1 MDEYPDHISRTGGDA
16 MKLIIE
22 ARVECTDSDL
32 RREPIRL
39 AVLDRIDDDLE
50 QLGLTLEEGRAPL
63 AAAQS
68 ALISSDTEQW
78 LAAQVY
84 CRRCCTPLYH
94 KDSRSIVVRTVFG
107 KITLQSPRFWSC
119 ECDRSQGLLAIHG

>member
-1 MDEYPDHISRTGGDA
+1 VGAIGIALMRPREWTNILTHISRTGGDA

-39 AVLDRIDDDLE
+39 AVLDRMDDDLE
-50 QLGLTLEEGRAPL
+50 QLGLTLEEGRALL

-68 ALISSDTEQW
+68 ALISSHTE
-78 LAAQVY
+78 
-84 CRRCCTPLYH
+84 R
-94 KDSRSIVVRTVFG
+94 
-107 KITLQSPRFWSC
+107 
-119 ECDRSQGLLAIHG
+119 E

>member
-1 MDEYPDHISRTGGDA
+1 MRPREWTNILTLISRTGGDA

-50 QLGLTLEEGRAPL
+50 QLGLTLEEGRA
-63 AAAQS
+63 
-68 ALISSDTEQW
+68 
-78 LAAQVY
+78 
-84 CRRCCTPLYH
+84 
-94 KDSRSIVVRTVFG
+94 
-107 KITLQSPRFWSC
+107 
-119 ECDRSQGLLAIHG
+119 LLAWCEVIVPMHAKADSSTNQ

>member
-1 MDEYPDHISRTGGDA
+1 

-50 QLGLTLEEGRAPL
+50 QLGLTLEEGRAL
-63 AAAQS
+63 V
-68 ALISSDTEQW
+68 D
-78 LAAQVY
+78 
-84 CRRCCTPLYH
+84 
-94 KDSRSIVVRTVFG
+94 
-107 KITLQSPRFWSC
+107 
-119 ECDRSQGLLAIHG
+119 LL

>member
-1 MDEYPDHISRTGGDA
+1 

-50 QLGLTLEEGRAPL
+50 QLGLTLEEGRALL

-68 ALISSDTEQW
+68 ALISSHTEQW
-78 LAAQVY
+78 LATQDY
-84 CRRCCTPLYH
+84 CRRCCESGPNRGSYAAS
-94 KDSRSIVVRTVFG
+94 DIGSAQNRSIAFRRGGQFELKLIDG
-107 KITLQSPRFWSC
+107 KRWIFA
-119 ECDRSQGLLAIHG
+119 GLCVNVGTSA